1 MDMKPNQPIARI
13 DVQDQISAN
22 KRNSVLLM
30 LLVPAIMVLLIY
42 AIGMVYSPGAIFTF
56 LIIGT
61 IFSMVFTIGSY
72 YYSDKIVLAT
82 TGARPATKQEN
93 AFLINTV
100 DGLAIAAG
108 MPAPKI
114 YVLDSP
120 DINAFATGRDPQH
133 GIIVVTTGIMQ
144 RLNRQEMEGV
154 IAHEM
159 SHIANFDI
167 RFATLIAVLVGMVSI
182 ISQMFLRSMW
192 LGGGNRDREDRGGGI
207 FVIIG
212 ILLAILAPIFT
223 QLIQLAI
230 SRQREYLADA
240 NGAFL
245 TRYPE
250 GLASA
255 LEKISSS
262 KTTIKPAGAVSH
274 LFFTNPIKRLNAES
288 MFSTHPP
295 IEARIKR
302 LRAM

>member
-1 MDMKPNQPIARI
+1 M
-13 DVQDQISAN
+13 QDQISAN
-22 KRNSVLLM
+22 RRNSILLM
-30 LLVPAIMVLLIY
+30 LIVPAIMVLLIY
-42 AIGMVYSPGAIFTF
+42 SIGMVYNPSAIFTF

-93 AFLINTV
+93 AFLVNTV
-100 DGLAIAAG
+100 EGLALAAG
-108 MPAPKI
+108 MPAPRI

-120 DINAFATGRDPQH
+120 DINAFATGRDPAH

-144 RLNRQEMEGV
+144 RLNRQELEGV
-154 IAHEM
+154 VAHEM

-182 ISQMFLRSMW
+182 ISQMFLRSLW
-192 LGGGNRDREDRGGGI
+192 FNSGGNDRGRGNAI
-207 FVIIG
+207 FVVIG
-212 ILLAILAPIFT
+212 IVLAILAPIVT
-223 QLIQLAI
+223 HLIQLAV

-255 LEKISSS
+255 LEKISKSA
-262 KTTIKPAGAVSH
+262 TTIKPSGAVSH
-274 LFFTNPIKRLNAES
+274 LFFANPVKRLNAES

-295 IEARIKR
+295 IDERIKR

>member
-1 MDMKPNQPIARI
+1 MKPAQSPAHLN
-13 DVQDQISAN
+13 VQDQISSN
-22 KRNSVLLM
+22 KIKSILLM
-30 LLVPAIMVLLIY
+30 LIVPAVIVLLIY
-42 AIGMVYSPGAIFTF
+42 SIGMVYNPSAIFTF

-61 IFSMVFTIGSY
+61 IFSTVFTIGSY
-72 YYSDKIVLAT
+72 YWSDKIVLAT

-93 AFLINTV
+93 AFLVNSV

-108 MPAPKI
+108 LPAPKI
-114 YVLDSP
+114 YILDSP
-120 DINAFATGRDPQH
+120 DINAFATGRDPAH

-192 LGGGNRDREDRGGGI
+192 WGGGNRDDRERGNAI
-207 FVIIG
+207 FVVIG
-212 ILLAILAPIFT
+212 IILAIIAPIVT

-255 LEKISSS
+255 LEKISKSAA
-262 KTTIKPAGAVSH
+262 TIKPAGAVSH
-274 LFFTNPIKRLNAES
+274 LFFANPVKNLNAAGL
-288 MFSTHPP
+288 FSTHPP
-295 IEARIKR
+295 IEDRIKK

>member
-1 MDMKPNQPIARI
+1 MKEAKQLAHI
-13 DVQDQISAN
+13 DVHDQISAN
-22 KRNSVLLM
+22 RRNSFLLM
-30 LLVPAIMVLLIY
+30 LIVPAVIVLLIY
-42 AIGMVYSPGAIFTF
+42 TIGMVYNPGAIFTF

-61 IFSMVFTIGSY
+61 IFSVIFTIGSY
-72 YYSDKIVLAT
+72 YWSDKIVLAT

-100 DGLAIAAG
+100 EGLAIAAG
-108 MPAPKI
+108 IPAPRI

-144 RLNRQEMEGV
+144 RLNRQETEGV

-159 SHIANFDI
+159 SHITNFDI
-167 RFATLIAVLVGMVSI
+167 RFATLIAVLVGIVSI

-192 LGGGNRDREDRGGGI
+192 LGGGSRDRENRGGGI
-207 FVIIG
+207 FIIIG

-240 NGAFL
+240 NGAYL

-255 LEKISSS
+255 LEKISKSA
-262 KTTIKPAGAVSH
+262 TTIKPAGAVSH
-274 LFFTNPIKRLNAES
+274 LFCPNPIKNLNAES
-288 MFSTHPP
+288 IFSTHPP
-295 IEARIKR
+295 IEERINR

>member
-1 MDMKPNQPIARI
+1 MATKEPVAHLN
-13 DVQDQISAN
+13 VQDQISSN
-22 KRNSVLLM
+22 KTKSVLLM
-30 LLVPAIMVLLIY
+30 LIVPAVIVLLIY
-42 AIGMVYSPGAIFTF
+42 AIGMVYNPSAIFTF

-61 IFSMVFTIGSY
+61 IFSMIFTIGSY
-72 YYSDKIVLAT
+72 YYSDQIVLKT

-93 AFLINTV
+93 AFLVNTV

-108 MPAPKI
+108 MPAPRI

-144 RLNRQEMEGV
+144 RLNRQELEGV
-154 IAHEM
+154 VAHEM

-192 LGGGNRDREDRGGGI
+192 WGGGRDDRDNRGNAI
-207 FVIIG
+207 FVVFGII
-212 ILLAILAPIFT
+212 LAIIAPIVT

-255 LEKISSS
+255 LEKIASS

-274 LFFTNPIKRLNAES
+274 LFFSNPIKRLNAES
-288 MFSTHPP
+288 IFSTHPP
-295 IEARIKR
+295 IEERIKR

>member
-1 MDMKPNQPIARI
+1 MKPNQPIARI

-30 LLVPAIMVLLIY
+30 LLVPAIIVLLIY
-42 AIGMVYSPGAIFTF
+42 AIGMVYNPGAIFTF

-82 TGARPATKQEN
+82 TGARPATRQEN
-93 AFLINTV
+93 AFLVNTV
-100 DGLAIAAG
+100 EGLAIAAG
-108 MPAPKI
+108 LPAPKI

-120 DINAFATGRDPQH
+120 DINAFATGRDPEH

-154 IAHEM
+154 VAHEM
-159 SHIANFDI
+159 SHIKNLDI

-192 LGGGNRDREDRGGGI
+192 LGGGDRDRDNKGNAI
-207 FVIIG
+207 FVVIG
-212 ILLAILAPIFT
+212 IVLAIIAPIVAK
-223 QLIQLAI
+223 LVQLAI

-240 NGAFL
+240 SGAFL

-255 LEKISSS
+255 LEKIAGS
-262 KTTIKPAGAVSH
+262 KTTIKPAEAVSH
-274 LFFTNPIKRLNAES
+274 LFFANPIKRLNAES
-288 MFSTHPP
+288 LFSTHPP
-295 IEARIKR
+295 IEERVKK

>member
-1 MDMKPNQPIARI
+1 MKPNQPIARI
-13 DVQDQISAN
+13 DIQDQISAN

-30 LLVPAIMVLLIY
+30 LLVPAVIVLLIY
-42 AIGMVYSPGAIFTF
+42 TIGMVYNPGAIFTF

-61 IFSMVFTIGSY
+61 IFSMIFTIGSY

-82 TGARPATKQEN
+82 TGARPATKEEN

-108 MPAPKI
+108 LPVPRI

-144 RLNRQEMEGV
+144 RLNRQELEGV
-154 IAHEM
+154 VAHEM

-262 KTTIKPAGAVSH
+262 KTTIKPSGAVSH
-274 LFFTNPIKRLNAES
+274 LFFSNPIKRLNAES
-288 MFSTHPP
+288 IFSTHPP
-295 IEARIKR
+295 IDERIKR